1 MEIPVMNP
9 LRIVLAHVA
18 AGMFVL
24 ASPALLAHTDEYLDT
39 LEAPNGGQLR
49 MSGIYHFELVVA
61 KDNKAARESPVVVY
75 VTDHAGG
82 KIPTVGAG
90 GTATLVTGKRKVS
103 VKFLPDGDNRLQ
115 GVARYASTPDLKVT
129 VSITL
134 ADQTA
139 RQARFTPLAVAK
151 GNNTEHKP

>member
-1 MEIPVMNP
+1 MKQTLMFI
-9 LRIVLAHVA
+9 A
-18 AGMFVL
+18 A
-24 ASPALLAHTDEYLDT
+24 ASTLMLTSPILLAHTDEYLDT
-39 LEAPNGGQLR
+39 LQAPNGGQLR

-61 KDNKAARESPVVVY
+61 KDNKVARESPVVVY

-90 GTATLVTGKRKVS
+90 GTATIVAGKRTVS
-103 VKFLPDGDNRLQ
+103 VKLAPDGDNRLN
-115 GVARYASTPDLKVT
+115 GVASYASAPDLKVE

-134 ADQTA
+134 ADKTA

-151 GNNTEHKP
+151 GGHGEHKQ